1 MSTHRRVKCLECGR
15 HQEAGIITQ
24 TEEVP
29 RCPASLSGPQR
40 SQSAAVRDRGSLQRS
55 KQMGREVIQSDT
67 QGFNLS
73 QSVRSHH
80 FSFSPCGNNA
90 KLSLTKENNV
100 RIRKKRGK
108 KHLSAAFKE
117 QTDQQTQSRA
127 KLGCSSPFVWASLHL
142 HPICVFQRPNYLQCA
157 MPKSSFF
164 IRPLSPAR
172 LCHVY

>member
-1 MSTHRRVKCLECGR
+1 MSTHRRVKYLQCGR

-40 SQSAAVRDRGSLQRS
+40 PQSAAVRDGGSLQRS

-67 QGFNLS
+67 QGFNLT

-80 FSFSPCGNNA
+80 FSLSPCGNNA
-90 KLSLTKENNV
+90 RLSLIKGNNV
-100 RIRKKRGK
+100 RRKKEEK
-108 KHLSAAFKE
+108 KLKTAFKE

-127 KLGCSSPFVWASLHL
+127 KLGRSSPFV
-142 HPICVFQRPNYLQCA
+142 
-157 MPKSSFF
+157 
-164 IRPLSPAR
+164 
-172 LCHVY
+172 